1 MANQSTHTILIIL
14 SCTSKTLRHNNFTSS
29 HGIFLTLPELL
40 QPLGLHEKRAKII
53 IRFSEE
59 FLTKDWTYPI
69 ELYGIGK
76 YGDDSYRI
84 FCLGDW
90 KSVTPNDRK
99 LNFYHKWLLEQ
110 DKEGF

>member
-1 MANQSTHTILIIL
+1 MFIAIF
-14 SCTSKTLRHNNFTSS
+14 FTFS
-29 HGIFLTLPELL
+29 ELL

-59 FLTKDWTYPI
+59 FLTKDWTYPK

-90 KSVTPNDRK
+90 KSVTPNDHK
-99 LNFYHKWLLEQ
+99 LNFYHKWLWEQ
-110 DKEGF
+110 EKQGLLKAEAQ

>member
-1 MANQSTHTILIIL
+1 MAIVLIDI
-14 SCTSKTLRHNNFTSS
+14 SFCFS
-29 HGIFLTLPELL
+29 ELL

-59 FLTKDWTYPI
+59 FLTKDWTYPK

-90 KSVTPNDRK
+90 KNVTPNDHK
-99 LNFYHKWLLEQ
+99 LNFYHKWLCEQ
-110 DKEGF
+110 EKQ

>member
-1 MANQSTHTILIIL
+1 MALVLIDI
-14 SCTSKTLRHNNFTSS
+14 SFCFS
-29 HGIFLTLPELL
+29 ELL

-59 FLTKDWTYPI
+59 FLTKDWTYPK

-90 KSVTPNDRK
+90 KNVTPNDHK
-99 LNFYHKWLLEQ
+99 LNFYHKWLWEQ
-110 DKEGF
+110 EKQGFLTQKDQ